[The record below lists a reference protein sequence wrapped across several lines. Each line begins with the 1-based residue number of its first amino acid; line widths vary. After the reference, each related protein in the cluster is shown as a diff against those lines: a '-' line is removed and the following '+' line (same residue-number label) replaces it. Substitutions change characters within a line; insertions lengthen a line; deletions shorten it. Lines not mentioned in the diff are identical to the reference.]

1 MILRRDVRTALRA
14 DDADMLRDARG
25 RVDVAERALGERGQ
39 VWWTDG
45 TPDYNRRMARN
56 TPYAAWLDALD

>member
-1 MILRRDVRTALRA
+1 MIARRDVRTALRA

-25 RVDVAERALGERGQ
+25 RVDVAKRALGERGQ
-39 VWWTDG
+39 VWWTNG

-56 TPYAAWLDALD
+56 TPYAAWFDALD